1 MHGGALRRA
10 AIALAQDWRGD
21 KMMRQLEALMIVA
34 DKDDLL
40 ILSGTGDVIE
50 PDDDIAAIGSGGLY
64 ALAAAKALKR
74 HTDMSAEEIVCEAM
88 AIAESICVFT
98 NGNISVEVIRP

>member
-1 MHGGALRRA
+1 
-10 AIALAQDWRGD
+10 
-21 KMMRQLEALMIVA
+21 MMRQLEALMIVA

-64 ALAAAKALKR
+64 ALAAAQALTR